1 MKQRDDNYHI
11 PIKPEFLFDKYKKFA
26 NNYTPWVYVSIK
38 HNYGYYLQHAP
49 KKLFNIDVNSM
60 AANYATTPATIYGAI
75 NELVSAGLLER
86 NKRKYRLFDDSVYGG
101 IFDNAEDD
109 EDWNRFPKFIMI
121 RENAYNDLL
130 FSIKREILPMGTNKR
145 LIVKCLKLYFY
156 LMAYDRHCLLKNE
169 PVLKSRLSQ
178 TSIERKLGI
187 DHKVVKFLL
196 SVLNDRGYVKLE
208 DGKIF
213 TLNKDI
219 YDPDKYSHKK
229 PENEIAGENE
239 SKKVYESNTRPTPS
253 DKTDSPSPAVEK
265 VPEGFI
271 GYFKSD
277 DGKWISIIH
286 YSKKNKSIMLSG
298 WCHGDGVPPTFEEY
312 NISNELL
319 LMGKR
324 SQYYN
329 PEDYWKYKPL
339 NAA

>member
-11 PIKPEFLFDKYKKFA
+11 PIKPEFLFDKYKKFT
-26 NNYTPWVYVSIK
+26 NNYTPWVYISIR
-38 HNYGYYLQHAP
+38 HNYEYYLQHAP
-49 KKLFNIDVNSM
+49 NKLFNIDVNSM

-109 EDWNRFPKFIMI
+109 DWNRFPQFIMI

-169 PVLKSRLSQ
+169 PVLRSGLTQ

-196 SVLNDRGYVKLE
+196 SVLNDRGYIKLE

-239 SKKVYESNTRPTPS
+239 SKKVYESNTQPTPS

-312 NISNELL
+312 NIGNDLL
-319 LMGKR
+319 QRGKR
-324 SQYYN
+324 SPYYN
-329 PEDYWKYKPL
+329 PEDYWKYKQL
-339 NAA
+339 KAV